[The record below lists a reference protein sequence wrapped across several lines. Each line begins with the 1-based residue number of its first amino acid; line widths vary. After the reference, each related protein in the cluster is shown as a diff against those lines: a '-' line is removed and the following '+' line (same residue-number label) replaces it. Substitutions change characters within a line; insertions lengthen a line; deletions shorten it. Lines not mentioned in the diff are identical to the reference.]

1 MGSENVVLMRTL
13 SHGRQGTLEAMR
25 ILVLTEDWPG
35 VPASRGAELAAKAWA
50 GVNPAVEVTARALGG
65 GGARTADAWA
75 GERGS

>member
-1 MGSENVVLMRTL
+1 
-13 SHGRQGTLEAMR
+13 MR